1 MVKVRF
7 RVFEKCVRVWMK
19 GSVNVLV
26 GRFVERLVERSG
38 ENIINLKV
46 VRLRGSG
53 CVELLNE
60 RFKCS

>member
-46 VRLRGSG
+46 VRLRGLG
-53 CVELLNE
+53 YVELLNE
-60 RFKCS
+60 RFKFS